1 MRIGHASISENGNN
15 GRDGKARS
23 GDQTGKEVC
32 IRTFYKKP
40 WSYLLRCKDS
50 SKAELMASACEW
62 LCNSNL
68 VGYDQSQRNTLHS
81 EMVKINYQY
90 RNLKNKCECDCSS
103 FMTVLA
109 EIAEIFPRYNGNN
122 APVTANMVN
131 LFQQTGYFDV
141 LTKGI
146 NEEQNLKRGDI
157 LVGPPNT
164 HTVMVLDNG
173 VSGSDVP
180 YHIANRRTLKKGMK
194 GSDVLYMQQI
204 LDKLGYDLGKWGCDG
219 DMGDATTK
227 ALLLFQQEHF
237 VDQKEWDSICGK
249 HTWMMLEKYK

>member
-15 GRDGKARS
+15 GRDGRAKS
-23 GDQTGKEVC
+23 GDQTGREVC

-50 SKAELMASACEW
+50 TKAEEMATACEW

-81 EMVKINYQY
+81 ELVKINYQY

-109 EIAEIFPRYNGNN
+109 EIVEIFPRYNGNN

-131 LFQQTGYFDV
+131 LFQQTGWFDV
-141 LTKGI
+141 LTNGI

-173 VSGSDVP
+173 SASVP
-180 YHIANRRTLKKGMK
+180 IHIQKRRTLRKGMK
-194 GSDVLYMQQI
+194 GSDVILVQQI
-204 LDKLGYDLGKWGCDG
+204 LKKEGYDIGKYGVDG
-219 DMGDATTK
+219 DFGKDTDK
-227 ALLLFQQEHF
+227 AVRQFQLEKGLV
-237 VDQKEWDSICGK
+237 VDGIVGAK
-249 HTWMMLEKYK
+249 TWMMLEKYN